1 MFVLHHLETHP
12 ELEKRFQMTGGAD
25 EIFFHY
31 ILFNSAHA
39 DSIEKNNYRYIDWS
53 EGKSSPK
60 TLGISDLQK
69 IMDSNAV
76 LIRKVHSTL
85 SETLLDSI
93 DKILQEK
100 PTAG

>member
-1 MFVLHHLETHP
+1 MFVLHHLETLP